1 MGQYYNAVLKDKG
14 GNFHS
19 YYSTNGL
26 KLMEHSWFLNDF
38 VNEVCKKILNNPSQ
52 VAWVGDYAEPN
63 DFEEKLHQFI
73 DNRNNFELGLSS
85 KDNFNCLGLC
95 LVNEDDKTYIDMTHY
110 YNLSIKNNEYFDDWV
125 IHPLPLLTA
134 MGNGL
139 GGGDY
144 RGINE
149 DLIGVW
155 AGETIQ
161 LLDLGVL
168 YSEDYERYKKFREE
182 YKDITKEIIFR
193 E

>member
-1 MGQYYNAVLKDKG
+1 MGQYYNAVLKDKEG
-14 GNFHS
+14 KFHS

-38 VNEVCKKILNNPSQ
+38 VNEVCKKILNNPNQ

-73 DNRNNFELGLSS
+73 DNRTNFEQGLSS
-85 KDNFNCLGLC
+85 KDNFNCLGLF
-95 LVNEDDKTYIDMTHY
+95 LVNEDDKTYIDMTKY
-110 YNLSIKNNEYFDDWV
+110 YNTSIKSSENDDWV

-149 DLIGVW
+149 DLIGIW
-155 AGETIQ
+155 AGKIIQ

-168 YSEDYERYKKFREE
+168 YDEDYDKYKKFREE
-182 YKDITKEIIFR
+182 YKDITQEIIFR

>member
-1 MGQYYNAVLKDKG
+1 MGQYYNAVLKDKESK
-14 GNFHS
+14 FHS

-73 DNRNNFELGLSS
+73 DNRTNFEQGLSS
-85 KDNFNCLGLC
+85 KDNFNCLGLF
-95 LVNEDDKTYIDMTHY
+95 LVNEDDKTYIDMTKY
-110 YNLSIKNNEYFDDWV
+110 YNTSIKSSENDDWV

-149 DLIGVW
+149 DLIGIW
-155 AGETIQ
+155 AGKIIQ

-168 YSEDYERYKKFREE
+168 YDEDYDKYKKFREE
-182 YKDITKEIIFR
+182 YKDITQEITFKE
-193 E
+193 